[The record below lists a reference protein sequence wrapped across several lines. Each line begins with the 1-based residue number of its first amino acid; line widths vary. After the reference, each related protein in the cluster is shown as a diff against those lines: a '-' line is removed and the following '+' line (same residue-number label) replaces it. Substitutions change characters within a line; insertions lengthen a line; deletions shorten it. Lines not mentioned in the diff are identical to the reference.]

1 MVNHCCVPLCHSKS
15 SREKELSFHRF
26 PKCESKKKTWKVRI
40 RRDEGELFTITE
52 HTRVCSVH
60 FTADDYRTTLGGLK
74 VLKDDAVPSV
84 FPWKRP
90 AHQRLSK
97 TSSRGMGKGEEK
109 TLCSP
114 CQEKDREIERL
125 TELLQEKDD
134 EIKVL
139 KSNLISVKSRI
150 DSMTFSFKRFEGSD
164 DDIHFYS
171 GFQNASSYREFM
183 TFILCNAENMSY
195 WSRIQT
201 ANVSTSHT
209 NRALSKEDELF
220 LTLAR
225 LRLGLPLQH
234 IANLFNISIATVSRI
249 FTSWINLLYFVLGSI
264 NFWLPKHTI
273 QETMPDSFRKFSS
286 TRVILDATEF
296 KIQTPSSLL
305 RQSQIF
311 SQYKSTTTA
320 KALLGIAPSGSV
332 TFVSQLFT
340 GGISD
345 KEITKQSGILTLLER
360 GDNVMADS
368 VTNHCTI
375 TATVFC

>member
-1 MVNHCCVPLCHSKS
+1 
-15 SREKELSFHRF
+15 
-26 PKCESKKKTWKVRI
+26 
-40 RRDEGELFTITE
+40 
-52 HTRVCSVH
+52 
-60 FTADDYRTTLGGLK
+60 
-74 VLKDDAVPSV
+74 
-84 FPWKRP
+84 
-90 AHQRLSK
+90 
-97 TSSRGMGKGEEK
+97 MGKGEQK

-139 KSNLISVKSRI
+139 KSNMISVKSRI

-183 TFILCNAENMSY
+183 TFVLCNAENMSY
-195 WSRIQT
+195 WSRNLHGNLPDGDENTTQM

-225 LRLGLPLQH
+225 LRLGLSLQH

-249 FTSWINLLYFVLGSI
+249 FTSWINLLYFIFGSI

-273 QETMPDSFRKFSS
+273 SFN
-286 TRVILDATEF
+286 
-296 KIQTPSSLL
+296 
-305 RQSQIF
+305 
-311 SQYKSTTTA
+311 KSD
-320 KALLGIAPSGSV
+320 P
-332 TFVSQLFT
+332 
-340 GGISD
+340 
-345 KEITKQSGILTLLER
+345 
-360 GDNVMADS
+360 
-368 VTNHCTI
+368 
-375 TATVFC
+375 

>member
-1 MVNHCCVPLCHSKS
+1 M
-15 SREKELSFHRF
+15 
-26 PKCESKKKTWKVRI
+26 
-40 RRDEGELFTITE
+40 
-52 HTRVCSVH
+52 CSLH
-60 FTADDYRTTLGGLK
+60 FTPDDYRTTLGGLK

-84 FPWKRP
+84 FPWKTP

-97 TSSRGMGKGEEK
+97 TSSRGMRKGEEK

-183 TFILCNAENMSY
+183 TFVLWNAENMSY
-195 WSRIQT
+195 WSRNIHVNLPDGDENSTQR
-201 ANVSTSHT
+201 AKVSTSHT

-273 QETMPDSFRKFSS
+273 QEKMPDSFRKFPS

-296 KIQTPSSLL
+296 EIQTPSSLL
-305 RQSQIF
+305 RFFHSTKVPLQPKLCWVLHLQVVLPLYLSCILEAYQTRKSPNSLEF
-311 SQYKSTTTA
+311 SHC
-320 KALLGIAPSGSV
+320 L
-332 TFVSQLFT
+332 
-340 GGISD
+340 
-345 KEITKQSGILTLLER
+345 KEGT
-360 GDNVMADS
+360 M
-368 VTNHCTI
+368 
-375 TATVFC
+375 